1 MDRGQ
6 VLRKGPEKGVLA
18 VVPGCLWTLRD
29 RFGPHQVV
37 ASQRKLV
44 EELAHRVTEVL
55 TAAGAFRDARERL
68 TQALR

>member
-18 VVPGCLWTLRD
+18 VVPGCLRTLRD